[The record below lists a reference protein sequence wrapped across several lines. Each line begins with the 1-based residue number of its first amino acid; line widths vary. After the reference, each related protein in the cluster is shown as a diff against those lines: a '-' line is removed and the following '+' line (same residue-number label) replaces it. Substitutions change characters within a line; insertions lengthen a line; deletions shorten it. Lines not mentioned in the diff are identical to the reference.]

1 VLFSANIEL
10 FCKFVKQK
18 REIMK
23 NLKTCVVIAAEL
35 ITSIGKVVEDKKVQ
49 FSEILGLA
57 PELFKIPK
65 LVSNLDEAILELK
78 TGISP
83 EYANEIKSEVAA
95 KLKLDNAKAEII
107 VEATISWLLITSS
120 TVKQTISQLKK

>member
-1 VLFSANIEL
+1 
-10 FCKFVKQK
+10 
-18 REIMK
+18 MK

-65 LVSNLDEAILELK
+65 MVSNIDEAIAELK
-78 TGISP
+78 AGISP
-83 EYANEIKSEVAA
+83 EYSNEIKAEVAA
-95 KLKLDNAKAEII
+95 KLNLDNEKAEVIT
-107 VEATISWLLITSS
+107 EAAISWLILTSS
-120 TVKQTISQLKK
+120 TVIQVVKVIKNK

>member
-1 VLFSANIEL
+1 
-10 FCKFVKQK
+10 
-18 REIMK
+18 MK

-78 TGISP
+78 SGISP

-120 TVKQTISQLKK
+120 TVMQTISQLKK

>member
-1 VLFSANIEL
+1 
-10 FCKFVKQK
+10 
-18 REIMK
+18 MK

-65 LVSNLDEAILELK
+65 LVSNLDEAIL
-78 TGISP
+78 
-83 EYANEIKSEVAA
+83 
-95 KLKLDNAKAEII
+95 
-107 VEATISWLLITSS
+107 
-120 TVKQTISQLKK
+120 

>member
-1 VLFSANIEL
+1 
-10 FCKFVKQK
+10 
-18 REIMK
+18 MK

-49 FSEILGLA
+49 FSEIIGLA

-65 LVSNLDEAILELK
+65 LVSNLDEAIVELK
-78 TGISP
+78 TGIS
-83 EYANEIKSEVAA
+83 EQYANEIKQEVAA

-107 VEATISWLLITSS
+107 VEATISWLIITSS
-120 TVKQTISQLKK
+120 TIIQTIQQLKK

>member
-1 VLFSANIEL
+1 
-10 FCKFVKQK
+10 
-18 REIMK
+18 MK

-78 TGISP
+78 AGISP
-83 EYANEIKSEVAA
+83 EYANEIKSEVGA
-95 KLKLDNAKAEII
+95 KLNLDNAKAEII
-107 VEATISWLLITSS
+107 TEATINWLIITSS
-120 TVKQTISQLKK
+120 TVMQTISQLKK